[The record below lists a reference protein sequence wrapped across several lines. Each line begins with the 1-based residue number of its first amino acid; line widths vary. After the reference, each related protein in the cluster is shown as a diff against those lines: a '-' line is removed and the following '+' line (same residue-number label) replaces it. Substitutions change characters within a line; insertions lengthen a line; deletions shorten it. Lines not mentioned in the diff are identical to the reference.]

1 MCNIKYVEVLE
12 LFSSSHPLGLADTY
26 LYWGGKHTIFE
37 DERKQ
42 ALPVFQIWK
51 WCSSAWKKPTKI

>member
-1 MCNIKYVEVLE
+1 MCNVKYVEVLE
-12 LFSSSHPLGLADTY
+12 LYSSSYPLGLAD
-26 LYWGGKHTIFE
+26 TIFE
-37 DERKQ
+37 DERKE